1 MVFTENNLMPVPDG
15 HGGTFFVGTVQLDIT
30 EATGIYQSFLG
41 GHNTMVDILRQL
53 PNDTFVEYC
62 FCIISRP

>member
-1 MVFTENNLMPVPDG
+1 MPVPDG